1 MRLWSD
7 SFKDGDWIPERCAFA
22 TAAEEDHVQLSDNLN
37 PHLAWDGVPEG
48 TKSFAIILRDYDVPS
63 SGEDV
68 NKEDRE
74 VPADLPRTD
83 FYHWVIVDL
92 PPSLREIAEGVFCA
106 GVTAG
111 GKSGGTGPHGS
122 REGMNDY
129 TGWFEGDPEMG
140 GRYHGYDG
148 PAPPWNDSIVHHYEF
163 TIYAL
168 DKVTLDVEGSF
179 SAPEV
184 LAAME
189 GHILDHASTTGI
201 YSQNPR
207 LLPN

>member
-1 MRLWSD
+1 
-7 SFKDGDWIPERCAFA
+7 
-22 TAAEEDHVQLSDNLN
+22 
-37 PHLAWDGVPEG
+37 
-48 TKSFAIILRDYDVPS
+48 
-63 SGEDV
+63 
-68 NKEDRE
+68 
-74 VPADLPRTD
+74 
-83 FYHWVIVDL
+83 
-92 PPSLREIAEGVFCA
+92 
-106 GVTAG
+106 
-111 GKSGGTGPHGS
+111 
-122 REGMNDY
+122 MNDY

-168 DKVTLDVEGSF
+168 DKDTLDVEGSF